1 MRKLTFNE
9 QLKMDMLKQLQRQ
22 FGHYCGRHRPTE
34 RAATFDFILMIGEHS
49 HWRRR
54 ALMLKSEL
62 TADTRPRWK
71 FFDSPSSCGDNA

>member
-1 MRKLTFNE
+1 MRKLTFDE

-22 FGHYCGRHRPTE
+22 FEHYGGRHRPTE
-34 RAATFDFILMIGEHS
+34 RAATFDVILTIGEHS

-62 TADTRPRWK
+62 TVETRPRWK
-71 FFDSPSSCGDNA
+71 FFRFTVVLRG